1 MSFPGNRRAFVSAIL
16 AVCCG
21 PFAAHA
27 QVAKPAYAVRDVRLT
42 PGGPSS
48 TIVVRDGRIEDVM
61 DASHEPPPWA
71 RTIDGRGM
79 LVLPAFIDAYAHAGC
94 TTPEPA
100 VDRDRAP
107 KAVSDVLVD
116 MREANRKGLQPSFQA
131 ARTFTLAADP
141 AAEYRKN
148 GFGYLLSAPHGEILA
163 GESALATTRES
174 APRDAIVLASPF
186 AHASFR
192 STGAG
197 YPTTLM
203 GSVAHLRQ
211 FLLDAQHAQTL
222 AQRFEAKKS
231 RRRPPFDPDLS
242 AAGAIVDG
250 SRRVMSEADSAADI
264 DRWLRIAD
272 EFHLSVAI
280 SGGRDAWKRA
290 RELAQRRTPVFLAL
304 DWGEEVEDPHAKK
317 SDDKKPGATKDEA
330 KEDAPSVA
338 AAAPSTTADA
348 DASKSDAQE
357 PGTEGSKGATEPKP
371 EPKPGA
377 DDAWRYKSP
386 LRAREEKRRAW
397 EERRACALRL
407 HEAGVPLAFG
417 TAGRGSGELLERLRK
432 LVELG
437 LPRDVALQSITS
449 QAARLL
455 GIEDRIGRVDAGLD
469 ASFAVWTEDP
479 FTSKDARV
487 RWIFVD
493 GHPYEFDDDK
503 SDATQKPAEGVDAGG
518 TWTLEVEGSPSPPA
532 TAELKMEPDGKVT
545 GEVRYRATAESEEI
559 RGAFEGRL
567 RGKTLRLKGRL
578 KFGTFEA
585 DVEISGELDGDEWRG
600 ETRWKSSEGDDVR
613 KLTGRRNPK

>member
-1 MSFPGNRRAFVSAIL
+1 MSAIL
-16 AVCCG
+16 VVCCG
-21 PFAAHA
+21 SLAAHA

-42 PGGPSS
+42 PGGPAS
-48 TIVVRDGRIEDVM
+48 TIVVRDGRIEDVT

-71 RTIDGRGM
+71 RAIDGQGM

-94 TTPEPA
+94 ATPEPA

-107 KAVSDVLVD
+107 KPVSDVLVD

-131 ARTFTLAADP
+131 ARAFALPADT
-141 AAEYRKN
+141 AAEYRKH
-148 GFGYLLSAPHGEILA
+148 GFGYLLSAPHGQILS
-163 GESALATTRES
+163 GESALATTRE
-174 APRDAIVLASPF
+174 AATRDAIVLASPF
-186 AHASFR
+186 AHASLR

-197 YPTTLM
+197 YPSTLM

-211 FLLDAQHAQTL
+211 FLLDARHAQTL
-222 AQRFEAKKS
+222 AQRFDAKKT
-231 RRRPPFDPDLS
+231 RRRPPFDPDLAS
-242 AAGAIVDG
+242 AGAIVDG
-250 SRRVMSEADSAADI
+250 SRRVMCEADSAADV

-272 EFHLSVAI
+272 EFHLNVAI
-280 SGGRDAWKRA
+280 SGGREAWKRA

-304 DWGEEVEDPHAKK
+304 DWGDEVEDPHAKK
-317 SDDKKPGATKDEA
+317 ADEKKP
-330 KEDAPSVA
+330 DAAPVEPNEA
-338 AAAPSTTADA
+338 AANEAAEAPSTTADA
-348 DASKSDAQE
+348 DAANADAQTPAADGVQAE
-357 PGTEGSKGATEPKP
+357 TESKDASKP
-371 EPKPGA
+371 EA
-377 DDAWRYKSP
+377 DEPWRYKSP
-386 LRAREEKRRAW
+386 LRSREEKRRAW

-407 HEAGVPLAFG
+407 NDAGVPLALG

-437 LPRDVALQSITS
+437 LPREVALQSITS

-455 GIEDRIGRVDAGLD
+455 GIEDRIGRVDAGMD

-479 FTSKDARV
+479 FASKDARV

-493 GHPYEFDDDK
+493 GHPYEFDDEK
-503 SDATQKPAEGVDAGG
+503 ADAAQKPAEGIDASG

-532 TAELKMEPDGKVT
+532 TAELKMEPDGEVN

-567 RGKTLRLKGRL
+567 RGKMLRLKGRL

-585 DVEISGELDGDEWRG
+585 DVEISGELEGDEWRG
-600 ETRWKSSEGDDVR
+600 ETRWKSAEGDDVR